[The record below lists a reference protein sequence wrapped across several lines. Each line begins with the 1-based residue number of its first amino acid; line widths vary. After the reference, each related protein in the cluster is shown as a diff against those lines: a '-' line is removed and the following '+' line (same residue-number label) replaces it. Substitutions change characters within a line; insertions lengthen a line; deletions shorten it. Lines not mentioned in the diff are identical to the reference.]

1 MRAIWLTDI
10 FDSALLSSSG
20 KSSPKNSSPIGS
32 ALRAMGWDKSDHT
45 TIAYLAH
52 HGEQNLFLA
61 YDVPKAER
69 FSKYPEKLLKKHAT
83 KLDTRSLKTKLHII
97 TEESPSLKSGVERVI
112 DFAKKDRADL
122 VALQTHSRTG
132 FKRFLLGSFA
142 ETMMLLSPVSLVI
155 LNPDS
160 SINPQT
166 KRILFATDLDKSADE
181 GVKKAAQFARH
192 AGASLRLLHIA
203 LPSYSA
209 KFKGQD
215 PEVTKYRKHVD
226 RRIQELVDLA
236 ETVGVDC
243 DAVIR
248 DDILPK
254 TDLILKEAKASQADV
269 VAVHSKSGPLRRLIL
284 GSVARQVVRAAK
296 VPVLVVR

>member
-10 FDSALLSSSG
+10 FDSAALTSS
-20 KSSPKNSSPIGS
+20 KSSLLGI
-32 ALRAMGWDKSDHT
+32 ALRAMGLSKADHT

-52 HGEQNLFLA
+52 HGEQNLYLA
-61 YDVPKAER
+61 YDIPKSER

-83 KLDTRSLKTKLHII
+83 KLDTRSLRTTLKVI
-97 TEESPSLKSGVERVI
+97 TEESPSLKSGVERVL

-122 VALQTHSRTG
+122 IALQTHSRTG

-142 ETMMLLSPVSLVI
+142 ETMILLSPVSLLI
-155 LNPDS
+155 LNPDA
-160 SINPQT
+160 SIST
-166 KRILFATDLDKSADE
+166 KVKRIIFATDLDKSADQ
-181 GVKKAAQFARH
+181 GVARAAQFAKH

-203 LPSYSA
+203 LPSYSS

-215 PEVTKYRKHVD
+215 PEVSKYRKHVD
-226 RRIQELVDLA
+226 RRIEELVELA
-236 ETVGVDC
+236 ETQGVEC

-248 DDILPK
+248 DDILSK
-254 TDLILKEAKASQADV
+254 TDLILKEAKSSKAEV

-284 GSVARQVVRAAK
+284 GSVARHLVRAAK
-296 VPVLVVR
+296 VPVLVIR